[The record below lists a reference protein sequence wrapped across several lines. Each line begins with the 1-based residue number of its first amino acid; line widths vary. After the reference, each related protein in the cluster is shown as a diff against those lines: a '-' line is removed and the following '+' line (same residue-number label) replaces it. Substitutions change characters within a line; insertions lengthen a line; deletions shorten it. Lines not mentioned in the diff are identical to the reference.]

1 MPTGFTPMQKS
12 SLRRAVFWCAG
23 ALTDE
28 EMEGI
33 YGLMDKDSCTWG
45 ECSRLCDAVFMI
57 AYGLKNLLEIDREK
71 ALKDAQHEIRKILAN
86 NI

>member
-1 MPTGFTPMQKS
+1 MQKS
-12 SLRRAVFWCAG
+12 SLRRAIFWCAG

-33 YGLMDKDSCTWG
+33 NGLIDKDSCTWG
-45 ECSRLCDAVFMI
+45 ECSRLCDAVFKI
-57 AYGLKNLLEIDREK
+57 AYGLKDLLDSERDR
-71 ALKDAQHEIRKILAN
+71 ALSDAQLEIRKILAN